1 MSVFGVP
8 FKQPFQ
14 VLRSSDWN
22 ALVSAVDYVYMMN
35 YYLSETVQSELTS
48 GQFTPYFDELY
59 TAGSA
64 FFGNEIYVEGYK
76 VLHDLDPIYIAQFL
90 QGAINQIYNYI
101 SVYLINIQN
110 TVQQVQGTVQQL
122 QNTVQQV
129 QTTVQNIKLY
139 VSPTALMSIVV
150 PVLSTATTL
159 VSTSTPIKRALLYVT
174 QDTAYV
180 VYVGGAS
187 GQHFPIFPG
196 TQIEIDVCDAIQIYL
211 RSENYSYVRALL
223 ELTSSSTCN

>member
-1 MSVFGVP
+1 
-8 FKQPFQ
+8 
-14 VLRSSDWN
+14 
-22 ALVSAVDYVYMMN
+22 MMN
-35 YYLSETVQSELTS
+35 YYLNETVQSNLTS

-76 VLHDLDPIYIAQFL
+76 VLHDLDPIFIAQFL

-110 TVQQVQGTVQQL
+110 TVQQVQQTVQK
-122 QNTVQQV
+122 
-129 QTTVQNIKLY
+129 IKLY

-150 PVLSTATTL
+150 PVLSTATSL

-180 VYVGGAS
+180 VYVGGPG
-187 GQHFPIFPG
+187 GQHFPVFPG

-223 ELTSSSTCN
+223 ELTNSSTCN

>member
-35 YYLSETVQSELTS
+35 YYLSETIQSDLTS

-90 QGAINQIYNYI
+90 QGAVNQIYNYI

-110 TVQQVQGTVQQL
+110 TVQQVQQ
-122 QNTVQQV
+122 
-129 QTTVQNIKLY
+129 TVQNIKLY

-159 VSTSTPIKRALLYVT
+159 VSSSTPIKRALLYVT

-187 GQHFPIFPG
+187 GQHFPVFPG

-223 ELTSSSTCN
+223 ELTNSSTCN

>member
-22 ALVSAVDYVYMMN
+22 ALVSAVDQVYTLN
-35 YYLSETVQSELTS
+35 FYTNIILTN
-48 GQFTPYFDELY
+48 GQFSPYFYSVY
-59 TAGSA
+59 TADGA
-64 FFGNEIYVEGYK
+64 FFGSEIYVEGYK

-90 QGAINQIYNYI
+90 QGAVNQIYNYI

-110 TVQQVQGTVQQL
+110 TVQQVQQ
-122 QNTVQQV
+122 
-129 QTTVQNIKLY
+129 TVQNIKLY

-159 VSTSTPIKRALLYVT
+159 VSSSTPIKRALLYVT

-223 ELTSSSTCN
+223 ELTKSSTCN

>member
-22 ALVSAVDYVYMMN
+22 ALVSAVDQLYTMN
-35 YYLSETVQSELTS
+35 YYTNIILTN

-110 TVQQVQGTVQQL
+110 TVQQVQQTVQK
-122 QNTVQQV
+122 
-129 QTTVQNIKLY
+129 IKLY

-150 PVLSTATTL
+150 PVLSTATSL

-174 QDTAYV
+174 QDTTYV

-223 ELTSSSTCN
+223 ELTNSSTCN

>member
-35 YYLSETVQSELTS
+35 YYLSETVQSDLTS

-110 TVQQVQGTVQQL
+110 TI

-129 QTTVQNIKLY
+129 QQTVQQIKLY

-180 VYVGGAS
+180 VYVGGPG

>member
-22 ALVSAVDYVYMMN
+22 ALVSAVDQVYTLN
-35 YYLSETVQSELTS
+35 FYTNIILTNA
-48 GQFTPYFDELY
+48 QFSPYFYSVY
-59 TAGSA
+59 TADGA
-64 FFGNEIYVEGYK
+64 FFGSEIYVEGYK
-76 VLHDLDPIYIAQFL
+76 VLHDLDPIYIASFL
-90 QGAINQIYNYI
+90 QDAINQIYNYI

-110 TVQQVQGTVQQL
+110 TVQQVQQ
-122 QNTVQQV
+122 
-129 QTTVQNIKLY
+129 TVQNIKLY

-150 PVLSTATTL
+150 PILSTATTL
-159 VSTSTPIKRALLYVT
+159 VSSSTPIKRALLYVT

-187 GQHFPIFPG
+187 GQHFPVFPG

-223 ELTSSSTCN
+223 ELTNSSTCN

>member
-35 YYLSETVQSELTS
+35 YYLSETIQSDLTS

-90 QGAINQIYNYI
+90 QGAVNQIYNYI

-110 TVQQVQGTVQQL
+110 TVQQVQQ
-122 QNTVQQV
+122 
-129 QTTVQNIKLY
+129 TVQNIKLY

-159 VSTSTPIKRALLYVT
+159 VSSSTPIKRALLYVT

-187 GQHFPIFPG
+187 GQHFPVFPG

>member
-22 ALVSAVDYVYMMN
+22 ALVSAVDQVYTLN
-35 YYLSETVQSELTS
+35 FYTNIILTN

-64 FFGNEIYVEGYK
+64 FFGDEIYVEGYK
-76 VLHDLDPIYIAQFL
+76 VLHDLDPIFIAQFL

-110 TVQQVQGTVQQL
+110 TVQQVQQ
-122 QNTVQQV
+122 
-129 QTTVQNIKLY
+129 TVQNIKLY

-150 PVLSTATTL
+150 PILSTATTL
-159 VSTSTPIKRALLYVT
+159 VSSSTPIKRALLYVT

-223 ELTSSSTCN
+223 ELTNSSTCN

>member
-22 ALVSAVDYVYMMN
+22 ALVSAVDQVYTLN
-35 YYLSETVQSELTS
+35 FYTNIILTN

-64 FFGNEIYVEGYK
+64 FFGDEIYVEGYK

-90 QGAINQIYNYI
+90 QDAVNQIYNYI

-110 TVQQVQGTVQQL
+110 TVQQVQQ
-122 QNTVQQV
+122 
-129 QTTVQNIKLY
+129 TVQNIKLY

-150 PVLSTATTL
+150 PILSTATSL
-159 VSTSTPIKRALLYVT
+159 VSSSTPIKRALLYVT

-187 GQHFPIFPG
+187 GQHFPVFPG

-223 ELTSSSTCN
+223 ELTNSSTCN

>member
-22 ALVSAVDYVYMMN
+22 ALVSAVDQVYTLN
-35 YYLSETVQSELTS
+35 FYTNIILTN

-64 FFGNEIYVEGYK
+64 FFGDEIYVEGYK

-90 QGAINQIYNYI
+90 QDAINQIYNYI

-110 TVQQVQGTVQQL
+110 TVQQVQQL
-122 QNTVQQV
+122 
-129 QTTVQNIKLY
+129 Y
-139 VSPTALMSIVV
+139 R
-150 PVLSTATTL
+150 TL
-159 VSTSTPIKRALLYVT
+159 NCMFHQP
-174 QDTAYV
+174 
-180 VYVGGAS
+180 
-187 GQHFPIFPG
+187 H
-196 TQIEIDVCDAIQIYL
+196 
-211 RSENYSYVRALL
+211 
-223 ELTSSSTCN
+223 